1 MAGSGDRRPP
11 LDEPVGIAISGDDA
25 SVWWEP
31 ACAGVARRYRI
42 EGGCLLLA
50 DGPLE
55 SVMLY
60 RLTSTPRRRSMRRT
74 PLLAPL
80 AMEDGYK

>member
-42 EGGCLLLA
+42 EGGLS
-50 DGPLE
+50 P
-55 SVMLY
+55 S
-60 RLTSTPRRRSMRRT
+60 RRRT
-74 PLLAPL
+74 PRKRYALSAYLYASATLDEADAIARPL